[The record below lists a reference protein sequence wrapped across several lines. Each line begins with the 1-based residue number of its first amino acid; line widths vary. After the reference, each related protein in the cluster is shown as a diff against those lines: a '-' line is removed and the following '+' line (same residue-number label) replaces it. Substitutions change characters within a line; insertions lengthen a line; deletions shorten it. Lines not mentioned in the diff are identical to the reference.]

1 MPSLRE
7 ILCLANSRKH
17 GAYCFAGIDSSTG
30 EWIRPVSE
38 LEDGRVERN
47 TLMIDGRMPSL
58 GDIVEIPLAQKGP
71 DYGFERENLS
81 ILPGKW
87 RFTGTIN
94 TDKLLSHC
102 SNDRT
107 ILHNSENFVTVQ
119 YLQSLPFEK
128 RRTLQLVEAFEFEA
142 FSTGLSAQGGHKWS
156 GSFVSPLGERLTA
169 RITDPVLTESLERGY
184 IPGTHCV
191 VTVSLSM
198 PFRREG
204 WQSDEDPCWKL
215 IAGVVELEPGTWPD
229 AKPAVTDDKKASRM
243 KMTRPETND
252 ASLVKA
258 LKGVFGFDGFKPNQK
273 QIIHAILNGRD
284 CIAVMPTG
292 GGKSL
297 CYQLPAHLMSGTCMV
312 ISPLISLM
320 KDQVDTAVTTG
331 LHAAC
336 ITSAQTDQERIRIF
350 SRLRAGEL
358 DLLYVSPERFAM
370 ETFLN
375 NLKRVP
381 LCLVAVDEAHCI
393 SEWGHDFR
401 PDYLYLS
408 EIAKQFPKV
417 PIAAFTATATHRVVQ
432 DIIRQL
438 SLRSPHSVRAS
449 FDRPNLFY
457 EVVPKNDVETQI
469 IDFVQAR
476 KGQPGIVYRTTR
488 NSVDATVA
496 ILADSGIDA
505 LPYHAGL
512 DDAIRQHNQEAFNRD
527 EVDVIVA
534 TIAFGMGIDKPNIR
548 FIVHGDLPKNME
560 AYYQETG
567 RAGRD
572 GEPAHCVLFFGRG
585 DIQKILYFVDKVE
598 NRTERDRLR
607 ASLNEMALYSVNTA
621 KCRRRKILAYFGEE
635 FTKHNCGA
643 CDVCTGSMEQIDITR
658 EARMLLSAIV
668 RTGQRFGAGHII
680 DIICGANT
688 KKIRSLDHDRLPT
701 YGVGKGLTKRYWR
714 QIVDDLLE
722 EDIIRI
728 TGGKY
733 PMLKLTDAAFAVL
746 KGGKTMTVQRL
757 KEAPQPQTMKQT
769 EECDPDLFER
779 LRQLRRRLAHE
790 HNVPPYVIFPD
801 RTLKEMARKKPLN
814 EDTMSTIYGIGETK
828 LAAYCGTFIRE
839 IASYTGRQQPDKG
852 SQAPAV
858 VSYRAPHQSR
868 GLCSPTVESTW
879 EMLQQ
884 KLDVN
889 EIAIRRGLRERTV
902 TDHIELLIHDGRD
915 IDIDRFVPPDVRYHI
930 ERIFP
935 QLKTRF
941 LREIVDTATIPVT
954 FEQAKLA
961 RAWICSGRS

>member
-1 MPSLRE
+1 MPSLRA

-47 TLMIDGRMPSL
+47 TLLIDGRMPSL
-58 GDIVEIPLAQKGP
+58 GDVVEIPLAQKGP
-71 DYGFERENLS
+71 DYGFECENLS

-87 RFTGTIN
+87 RFKGTIN
-94 TDKLLSHC
+94 PDKLLSYC

-107 ILHNSENFVTVQ
+107 ILHNSEIFVTVQ
-119 YLQSLPFEK
+119 YLQSLPFKE

-142 FSTGLSAQGGHKWS
+142 FSAGFSAQGGHKWS
-156 GSFVSPLGERLTA
+156 GSFVSPFGERMAA
-169 RITDPVLTESLERGY
+169 RITDPVLTEKLERGY

-191 VTVSLSM
+191 VTASLSM

-204 WQSDEDPCWKL
+204 WQSDEDSCWKL
-215 IAGVVELEPGTWPD
+215 IAGIIEMEPGAWPEV
-229 AKPAVTDDKKASRM
+229 KPAIADDKKTSPM
-243 KMTRPETND
+243 KTAGPKIDD
-252 ASLVKA
+252 ASLVKT
-258 LKGVFGFDGFKPNQK
+258 LKTVFGFDGFKPNQK
-273 QIIHAILNGRD
+273 QIINAILNGRD

-297 CYQLPAHLMSGTCMV
+297 CYQLPALLMSGTCMV

-320 KDQVDTAVTTG
+320 KDQVDTAVMTG
-331 LHAAC
+331 LRAAC
-336 ITSAQTDQERIRIF
+336 ITSAQAERERIRVF
-350 SRLRAGEL
+350 RRLTAGEL

-381 LCLVAVDEAHCI
+381 LCLVAIDEAHCI

-408 EIAKQFPKV
+408 EIAKHFSKV
-417 PIAAFTATATHRVVQ
+417 PIAAFTATATHRVQQ
-432 DIIRQL
+432 DIIRL
-438 SLRSPHSVRAS
+438 LFLRSPYSVRAS

-476 KGQPGIVYRTTR
+476 KGEAGIVYRTTR
-488 NSVDATVA
+488 KGVDATVA

-512 DDAIRQHNQEAFNRD
+512 EDTIRQHNQEAFNRD

-534 TIAFGMGIDKPNIR
+534 TIAFGMGIDKPNVR
-548 FIVHGDLPKNME
+548 FIVHGDLPKNIE

-585 DIQKILYFVDKVE
+585 DIQKIRYFIDQVE
-598 NRTERDRLR
+598 NRTEQDRLS
-607 ASLNEMALYSVNTA
+607 ASLNEMALYSGNTA

-643 CDVCTGSMEQIDITR
+643 CDVCTGSLEQIDITR
-658 EARMLLSAIV
+658 EAGMLLSAIV
-668 RTGQRFGAGHII
+668 RTGQSFGASHII

-688 KKIRSLDHDRLPT
+688 KKIRNLGHEHLPT
-701 YGVGKGLTKRYWR
+701 YGVGKGLTKRLWR
-714 QIVDDLLE
+714 QIVDNLLA

-728 TGGKY
+728 TDGKY
-733 PMLKLTDAAFAVL
+733 PVLKLTDSASAVL
-746 KGGKTMTVQRL
+746 KGGKTLTVRRL
-757 KEAPQPQTMKQT
+757 KKAPQPQAVKQAQ
-769 EECDPDLFER
+769 EGDPDLFER

-801 RTLKEMARKKPLN
+801 RTLQEMARKKPLN
-814 EDTMSTIYGIGETK
+814 EDTMRTIYGIGETK
-828 LAAYCGTFIRE
+828 LAAYCGAFIRE
-839 IASYTGRQQPDKG
+839 IASYTGRQPPDKG
-852 SQAPAV
+852 RAPAV
-858 VSYRAPHQSR
+858 VSYRAPSQSR
-868 GLCSPTVESTW
+868 DLCSQTVEATW
-879 EMLQQ
+879 ELLQQ
-884 KLDVN
+884 KLDIS
-889 EIAIRRGLRERTV
+889 EIALRRGLRERTV
-902 TDHIELLIHDGRD
+902 TDHIERLILDGRD
-915 IDIDRFVPPDVRYHI
+915 VNIDRFVPPDIRYHI

-935 QLKTRF
+935 QLKTQF

-961 RAWICSGRS
+961 RAWICSGKS